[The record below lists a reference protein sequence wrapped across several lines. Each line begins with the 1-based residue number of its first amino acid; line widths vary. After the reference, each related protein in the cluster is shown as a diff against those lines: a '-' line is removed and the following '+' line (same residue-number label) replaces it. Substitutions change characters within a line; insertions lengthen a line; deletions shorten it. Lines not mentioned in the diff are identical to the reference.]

1 MKKVAIKGGGGG
13 GMGTSAPRAGINNY
27 LFWGN
32 LCVDRE
38 ISKMERG
45 RALEGLGN
53 VTVLTDKWIATSKP
67 LL

>member
-1 MKKVAIKGGGGG
+1 
-13 GMGTSAPRAGINNY
+13 MGTSAPKAGINNY